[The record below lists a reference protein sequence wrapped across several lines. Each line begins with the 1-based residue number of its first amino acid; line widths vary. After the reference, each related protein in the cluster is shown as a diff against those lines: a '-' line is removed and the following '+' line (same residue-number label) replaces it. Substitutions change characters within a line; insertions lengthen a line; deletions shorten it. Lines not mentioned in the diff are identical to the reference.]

1 MTQDLRAVS
10 PGALQQEL
18 LSVYRSYYET
28 EFSLRDRSLRRRRA
42 ELLAATGGLCQEP
55 YLELLPDYVPS
66 GRTVGEVCDGLGL
79 PELAPLLS
87 GGLLH
92 GIERPYAHQVE
103 ALEAFRAGKSV
114 VVTSGTGS
122 GKTEAFLMPL
132 LAQLVSESSS
142 WNEHAARDQS
152 RWYAGPKNPFQ
163 PQRTDVAARMP
174 GLRGLILY
182 PMNALVDDQLVRLR
196 RAIGASSA
204 GEWLAKYRPGH
215 RFWFG
220 RYTSQTPVSGKL
232 PGDRA
237 PTSGATARLRE
248 HLQLLEHRSQR
259 LAQLV
264 AEGKVAESDSHFLPS
279 PIGSEMRSRWD
290 MQVAPP
296 DIMITNYS
304 MLNVAL
310 MRDDESSVFELT
322 RRWLAARPEN
332 VFTLVVDEMHLYR
345 GTAGSEVAYLVRR
358 LRRRLGLD
366 DRPDQFRVIAT
377 TASIDWDRSAD
388 RDFVTGFFDK
398 PAADFAPV
406 RGARVCLPDRSLPR
420 AVADAAVAGA
430 AIEGNA
436 DEVRAAV
443 EQPFRDAGWRPLPAS
458 SVARSLFPA
467 VEQSSKALDR
477 LVSWAGDQPQA
488 PFRLRSHLLF
498 RNLIGFWACSRSD
511 CPDGDSGLGKL
522 FSQPHFVC
530 GCGGRVLELLYCEH
544 CGEAFVGGHTS
555 TGTGEAETYLV
566 STSSNLEELPDSP
579 ELRRSGASY
588 RLLWPQP
595 EREPL
600 DLSWKRGKSRY
611 TYEWIPVSYDAMTGR
626 ASGRGEQTAWMLEV
640 TEQGE
645 GQAANVPAL
654 PDNCPACGH
663 ESRRD
668 RDLDFEDSGW
678 TNTVIRSMGTGYERV
693 TQVLVSALHRE
704 LDTSSVVFSDS
715 RQDAARVN
723 AGLELAHYMDTVRQ
737 VVVASMASRDVLALV
752 LGFFRGEDSS
762 SEASAA
768 ADHLGAGSEAR
779 KAAVRLANDMALPD
793 DEAVV
798 RAALPGED
806 DTVDLQ
812 RIASRVMPEL
822 LGLGINPAGIVVN
835 AQSTKTGERW
845 TDVWDWS
852 VIPPRP
858 RPDHDLSPK
867 LRELRLNIEDALV
880 QQVRNVVFAG
890 QGRDLES
897 LGVARATVTKL
908 PLDLAGLDQSMFEQV
923 RDGCLRILGHLRRFT
938 DGDMRSGDSVPPAV
952 LKYLEAVITSN
963 GLPVERDRL
972 LAAVNESLGLS
983 IVNGYRME
991 PRSVLLKL
999 ISGAAWSCTRC
1010 RRAHGQ
1016 PAAGVC
1022 TACRGQVEKADETEE
1037 DVEDYYALLSSVPR
1051 SRLHSEELTG
1061 QTDRNEAQ
1069 RRQASFQKVFLD
1081 EKDVPPVDG
1090 VDVLSVTTT
1099 MEAGVDIGA
1108 LKAVVLA
1115 NMPPQRFNYQQRVG
1129 RAGRRRDHLAVALTV
1144 ARSTRSHDAYYYAHP
1159 EKITGD
1165 PPPAPYLEMSS
1176 DDLALR
1182 ALYAEVLRAAFLEVR
1197 DIHPEHSFG
1206 RNVHGQFGLCATF
1219 VTVQNTLRGVLASS
1233 SERARQ
1239 LAMSLV
1245 GNQDRAARLAASC
1258 GDELW
1263 SRISGIA
1270 AEPIGHPELGQRLAE
1285 RGVMPMFGFP
1295 TRERPLHTSE
1305 PWHRD
1310 AREPLSRDM
1319 DIAISEFAPGSELV
1333 QDKAQHLVVGLVH
1346 YDQRGN
1352 PLPDPQG
1359 PMVDA
1364 AVCQSCSAAHL
1375 GEFGDSCSVCG
1386 ATGDVFRTMSVA
1398 QPMGFR
1404 SSYWARDYNGRR
1416 GSRSFATRPRLA
1428 VATGLE
1434 WATLHNLQFSGGKA
1448 SLVSVNDNRGKGF
1461 RFGQFPKEAAYS
1473 FGQGLIS
1480 LDVLDNPGL
1489 AARAGMS
1496 KLRDAQPLHEM
1507 TISLGAIRITDVLRM
1522 SPVALPAG
1530 VDADVIHSLAG
1541 RSAWLSLAFLARNA
1555 AARRLDVGPDEL
1567 VTEISPRSLSTGE
1580 VVGEIFLADR
1590 LENGAGYATW
1600 LSDNIDE
1607 LLLAMEEL
1615 AKAFVSHAGAGC
1627 DGSCYDCL
1635 RDYSNSAYH
1644 PLLDWY
1650 LAREALAIVLQRP
1663 LDLAGDPWGP
1673 AIASYANAFG
1683 WDLVAEV
1690 PGARVLSSRR
1700 GEKSLLVAHPLLRS
1714 GADPADLLS
1723 SLAEGHGVAS
1733 LQVTS
1738 GYEIARRPGLVE
1750 SRARTGRLPRL
1761 GASRQP
1767 VSGG

>member
-1 MTQDLRAVS
+1 MTQEHPAVS

-18 LSVYRSYYET
+18 ASVYRSYYET
-28 EFSLRDRSLRRRRA
+28 EFSLRDQGLRQRRA

-66 GRTVGEVCDGLGL
+66 DKSVGEVCADIGL

-87 GGLLH
+87 GGLLR
-92 GIERPYAHQVE
+92 GIDRPYAHQVE
-103 ALEAFRAGKSV
+103 ALQAFRRGQSV

-132 LAQLVSESSS
+132 LAQLVSESRG
-142 WNEHAARDQS
+142 WAAHNAQDQS
-152 RWYAGPKNPFQ
+152 RWYAGPKNPFE
-163 PQRTDVAARMP
+163 PQRRDLSARMP

-204 GEWLAKYRPGH
+204 EQWLGEHRPGH

-220 RYTSQTPVSGKL
+220 RYTSQTPVSGKR

-248 HLQLLEHRSQR
+248 HLQLLDHRSRR

-264 AEGKVAESDSHFLPS
+264 EEGKVAEADAHFLPS
-279 PIGSEMRSRWD
+279 PTGSEMRSRWD
-290 MQVAPP
+290 MQLAPP
-296 DIMITNYS
+296 DVMITNYS

-310 MRDDESSVFELT
+310 MRDDERSVFDLT
-322 RRWLAARPEN
+322 RRWIEARPDN

-398 PAADFAPV
+398 PAAEFAPV
-406 RGARVCLPDRSLPR
+406 RGARVALPDTSLP
-420 AVADAAVAGA
+420 ADVARAAVTGA
-430 AIEGNA
+430 AITG
-436 DEVRAAV
+436 DPQVVRAAV
-443 EQPFRDAGWRPLPAS
+443 EQPFREAGWRPLPAS

-467 VEQSSKALDR
+467 AEQGTQALDR
-477 LVSWAGDQPQA
+477 LVSWAGEQPQA
-488 PFRLRSHLLF
+488 PFRMRGHLLF
-498 RNLIGFWACSRSD
+498 RNLIGFWACSRID
-511 CPDGDSGLGKL
+511 CPEGDGVLGKL

-544 CGEAFVGGHTS
+544 CGEAFVGGYTS
-555 TGTGEAETYLV
+555 TGAGEADTYLV
-566 STSSNLEELPDSP
+566 STSSNLEDLPDSP
-579 ELRRSGASY
+579 EQRRSGASY
-588 RLLWPQP
+588 RLLWAQP
-595 EREPL
+595 DREPL
-600 DLSWKRGKSRY
+600 DATWTRGKSAY

-626 ASGRGEQTAWMLEV
+626 ATGRGDQTAWMLEV
-640 TEQGE
+640 TEKGE
-645 GQAANVPAL
+645 GQGANVPAL

-678 TNTVIRSMGTGYERV
+678 TNTVVRSMGTGYERV

-737 VVVASMASRDVLALV
+737 VVVASMTSRDVLELA
-752 LGFFRGEDSS
+752 LGFLRGEDVS
-762 SEASAA
+762 SEAAA
-768 ADHLGAGSEAR
+768 AAAQLSAGSDAR
-779 KAAVRLANDMALPD
+779 KAAMRLANDMALPG
-793 DEAVV
+793 DEALA
-798 RAALPGED
+798 RAALPGGA

-812 RIASRVMPEL
+812 RIASRVMPDL
-822 LGLGINPAGIVVN
+822 LALGINPAGIVVN
-835 AQSTKTGERW
+835 AQSTQGGGRW
-845 TDVWDWS
+845 TDIWDWS
-852 VIPPRP
+852 SVPPRA
-858 RPDHDLSPK
+858 RPDHDLSPR
-867 LRELRLNIEDALV
+867 LRELRLTIEDALV

-897 LGVARATVTKL
+897 LGVARATVMKL
-908 PLDLAGLDQSMFEQV
+908 PTDLAGLDEDLFAQV
-923 RDGCLRILGHLRRFT
+923 RDGCLRILGQLRRFT
-938 DGDMRSGDSVPPAV
+938 DGDMRSGDKVPPAL
-952 LKYLEAVITSN
+952 LKYLEAVIKTQK
-963 GLPVERDRL
+963 LQVDRDAL
-972 LAAVNESLGLS
+972 LASVNESLGLS

-991 PRSVLLKL
+991 PRSVLLL
-999 ISGAAWSCTRC
+999 LTDGASWSCTRC

-1016 PAAGVC
+1016 PSAGVC
-1022 TACRGQVEKADETEE
+1022 TACRGPLEHVQGVER
-1037 DVEDYYALLSSVPR
+1037 DVEDYYARLSSVPR
-1051 SRLHSEELTG
+1051 SRMHSEELTG
-1061 QTDRNEAQ
+1061 QTDRGEAQ

-1090 VDVLSVTTT
+1090 IDVLSVTTT

-1165 PPPAPYLEMSS
+1165 PPPPPYLEMTS

-1182 ALYAEVLRAAFLEVR
+1182 ALFAEVLRMAFLQVR
-1197 DIHPEHSFG
+1197 DAHADLSFG
-1206 RNVHGQFGLCATF
+1206 RNVHGQFGQCSAF
-1219 VTVQNTLRGVLASS
+1219 PAVQKTLLGVLCSAS
-1233 SERARQ
+1233 EEAFEVA
-1239 LAMSLV
+1239 LSLV
-1245 GNQDRAARLAASC
+1245 GDKDRARRLASLC
-1258 GDELW
+1258 GDDLW
-1263 SRISGIA
+1263 NQVVVISSEA
-1270 AEPIGHPELGQRLAE
+1270 IGHAELGQRLAE

-1295 TRERPLHTSE
+1295 TRERPLHTSQ
-1305 PWHRD
+1305 PWRRD

-1333 QDKAQHLVVGLVH
+1333 QDKAQHVVVGLVH

-1352 PLPDPQG
+1352 PLADPQG

-1364 AVCQSCSAAHL
+1364 AVCQACSAAHL
-1375 GEFGDSCSVCG
+1375 GDFGDSCSVCG
-1386 ATGDVFRTMSVA
+1386 ATGDLFRTMSVA

-1404 SSYWARDYNGRR
+1404 SSYWPRDYNGRR

-1434 WATLHNLQFSGGKA
+1434 WDTIHNLQFSGGKA
-1448 SLVSVNDNRGKGF
+1448 SLVSVNDNRGRGF
-1461 RFGQFPKEAAYS
+1461 RFGQFHKDSAYS
-1473 FGQGLIS
+1473 FGEGLIS
-1480 LDVLDNPGL
+1480 LDVLENAGL

-1507 TISLGAIRITDVLRM
+1507 TISLGAIRSTDVLRL
-1522 SPVALPAG
+1522 SPVSLPAG
-1530 VDADVIHSLAG
+1530 TDADVIHNLAG

-1567 VTEISPRSLSTGE
+1567 VTEISPRSLDTGA

-1600 LSDNIDE
+1600 LSENIGE
-1607 LLLAMEEL
+1607 LLGAMEEL
-1615 AKAFVSHAGAGC
+1615 AKSFQTHAAGGC

-1650 LAREALAIVLQRP
+1650 LAREALAIVMRQP
-1663 LDLAGDPWGP
+1663 LDLEGDPWGR
-1673 AIASYANAFG
+1673 AITSYADAFG
-1683 WDLVAEV
+1683 WDLVAEG
-1690 PGARVLSSRR
+1690 PGGRFLTSRR
-1700 GEKSLLVAHPLLRS
+1700 GEQKLLVAHPLLRT
-1714 GADPADLLS
+1714 GADPSELLS
-1723 SLAEGHGVAS
+1723 KLAEAHGS
-1733 LQVTS
+1733 TDLQVTS

-1761 GASRQP
+1761 GATRQTDA
-1767 VSGG
+1767 VG